1 VHTDGDVTT
10 LLRELRSGNKS
21 AETRL
26 LELVY
31 PELRRIARNYLRRER
46 AGHSLQPTILVNEA
60 YMALAS
66 QQDKDWHNRSHFY
79 AVAAQ
84 LMRRFLVD
92 YARHRDA
99 AKRDGRRQQVEL
111 TDELVISDAGL
122 DDILDLDEAL
132 ERLAEFDPRSCQVVV
147 MRYFGGMTED
157 EIAGVLQVA
166 VRTVKRD
173 WNVAKAWLHGE
184 LSKATPP

>member
-1 VHTDGDVTT
+1 MSTDGDITN
-10 LLRELRSGNKS
+10 LLRELRSGNKE
-21 AETRL
+21 AEPRL

-60 YMALAS
+60 YMAIAA
-66 QQDKDWHNRSHFY
+66 QHDKDWQNRSHFY

-92 YARHRDA
+92 YARQKNA
-99 AKRDGRRQQVEL
+99 AKREGRRVQVEL
-111 TDELVISDAGL
+111 TDELAITGAGL
-122 DDILDLDEAL
+122 DEILDLDEAL
-132 ERLAEFDPRSCQVVV
+132 RRLAEFDARSCQVVV

-157 EIAGVLQVA
+157 EIADVLNVG

-173 WNVAKAWLHGE
+173 WSVAKAWLHGE
-184 LSKATPP
+184 LTRRVPV